1 MMWEEGDLQKQIHK
15 EARNTFLFLAT
26 SHTLWDFI
34 FFEINEA
41 LNAQIKYCLLRSTI
55 F

>member
-34 FFEINEA
+34 FFEIN
-41 LNAQIKYCLLRSTI
+41 LMKHWMLRLSTVY
-55 F
+55 